1 MKRIRK
7 ANLIKLEEALDH
19 VNESIKWLEAVA
31 PIEGDVDT
39 RTVCKIANRYL
50 NKALDCIWNQL
61 LIEENKNDR

>member
-19 VNESIKWLEAVA
+19 VNEAIKWMEAVA
-31 PIEGDVDT
+31 PIDNDVDT
-39 RTVCKIANRYL
+39 RTVCNITNRYL

-61 LIEENKNDR
+61 LIEENKQ